1 MKTILLVLV
10 AGFIL
15 FELMEHVV
23 LPLIWSIKDRKKES
37 VCGVTGMLGKMAEV
51 KQWDKREGQ
60 VFVNGELWQAVSD
73 DALFAGDKTV
83 VQDVKG
89 LTLKVKSLKNSSPGL
104 YL

>member
-1 MKTILLVLV
+1 MKTIIVALV

-23 LPLIWSIKDRKKES
+23 LPLIWSIKNRKKGS

-73 DALFAGDKTV
+73 DDLFAGDKTV

-89 LTLKVKSLKNSSPGL
+89 LTLKVKSLKHSGPGL